1 MDKIKKNIFSLP
13 YQSDRVCEIIK
24 GITDERVEIVNIY
37 GGATGDDVTSC
48 LYTFPCT
55 DEVFN
60 IIVKLLNELGY
71 EAIKD

>member
-1 MDKIKKNIFSLP
+1 M
-13 YQSDRVCEIIK
+13 V
-24 GITDERVEIVNIY
+24 
-37 GGATGDDVTSC
+37 GATGDDVTSC

-71 EAIKD
+71 EASKDYQGK